1 MKRAGAQIVIAPGM
15 DGGAIR
21 QMFSVPEAFVSMCK
35 IVRENETTGYLNPTP
50 AQVRAIRAVEAN
62 KWTFITKYRQA
73 KMTTVTLMHLLL
85 RDCMYLQG
93 IAGMLIADTN
103 ATAEMAFKR
112 LRFAYE
118 NLPEPIRMPLAAG
131 SKGSKKELEFVHGG
145 NIIIK
150 SLEGR
155 APAVGHSIDRL
166 HITELGEALHQQ
178 KAIINLFP
186 GINKRPNAKLV
197 IESTPGRAGSF
208 HERMWHEALRREGQ
222 FYPLFLEWWLDDTCR
237 LPVPKGFDPSEEE
250 LEYLGNHP
258 GMTMENLYFMRTRLR
273 SEFVGDNRLFSAK
286 YPSDPYDGWI
296 GSQRPM
302 MPEEVL
308 RHLLETAQDDPPEGS
323 HGCGEFISPIE
334 GHRYEVFA
342 DPTGFGA
349 VGDPA
354 ALTVFDVD
362 TLEEVAVWSGR
373 EAPDRFAVR
382 IQLVCQ
388 RYNGARAIVE
398 SNHAGCITAL
408 RELGVKITYSK
419 RQPGWYA
426 TAKRVAQAEFAL
438 VRMLR
443 EDDLIIRS
451 RAGLQQLLRY
461 DGDFSRRVQGADGEG
476 HHFDRARTYVMAAD
490 ILIKAKRIID
500 RRATRRQREQ
510 DQMVEMED
518 LPPGTIPYRLIAD
531 ERGSI
536 RRKRQESAFSVPKLR

>member
-1 MKRAGAQIVIAPGM
+1 MRQGAQIVVAPHM
-15 DGGAIR
+15 DAAAVH

-35 IVRENETTGYLNPTP
+35 IVREDESTGYLNPTR
-50 AQVRAIRAVEAN
+50 AQVRTLRAIEAN
-62 KWTFITKYRQA
+62 RWTFVTKYRQA
-73 KMTTVTLMHLLL
+73 KITTITLMHLLL

-118 NLPEPIRMPLAAG
+118 NLPEPVKMPLAAG
-131 SKGSKKELEFVHGG
+131 SKGSKKELEFIHGG

-166 HITELGEALHQQ
+166 HITELGEAIHQQ

-197 IESTPGRAGSF
+197 VESTPGRAGSY
-208 HERMWHEALRREGQ
+208 HERMWHEALRRDGQ
-222 FYPLFLEWWLDDTCR
+222 FFPLFLEWWKDETCR
-237 LPVPKGFDPSEEE
+237 LPVPKSFLPTEDE
-250 LEYLGNHP
+250 LDYMGKRP
-258 GMTMENLYFMRTRLR
+258 GMDLENLFFMRTRLR
-273 SEFVGDNRLFSAK
+273 SEFVGDTRLFSSK
-286 YPSDPYDGWI
+286 YPCDPYDGWI

-308 RHLLETAQDDPPEGS
+308 RTLLETAVEDPTEGS
-323 HGCGEFISPIE
+323 YGCGEFEAPIK
-334 GHRYEVFA
+334 GQTYEVYA
-342 DPTGFGA
+342 DPTGFGS

-354 ALTVFDVD
+354 ALTVFHKDD
-362 TLEEVAVWSGR
+362 LREVAVWSGR
-373 EAPDRFAVR
+373 ESPDRFAVR

-388 RYNGARAIVE
+388 RYNNARAVVE

-408 RELGVKITYSK
+408 REMNVKITYSK

-426 TAKRVAQAEFAL
+426 THKRIAQAEFAL
-438 VRMLR
+438 VRLLR

-451 RAGLQQLLRY
+451 RSGLQQLLRY
-461 DGDFSRRVQGADGEG
+461 DGDFSRRERGDDDSG

-490 ILIKAKRIID
+490 MLVKVKRYND
-500 RRATRRQREQ
+500 RRAARRQNDDEELLQ
-510 DQMVEMED
+510 EVK
-518 LPPGTIPYRLIAD
+518 PGQIPFGLFNRKRD
-531 ERGSI
+531 TM
-536 RRKRQESAFSVPKLR
+536 RRSRQESPFSVPKMR

>member
-1 MKRAGAQIVIAPGM
+1 MRSGAKIVVAPGM
-15 DGGAIR
+15 DPTAVNR
-21 QMFSVPEAFVSMCK
+21 MFSVPEAFVSMCK
-35 IVRENETTGYLNPTP
+35 IVREDESTGFLNPTQ
-50 AQVRAIRAVEAN
+50 AQVRTIRAIEAN
-62 KWTFITKYRQA
+62 KWTFVTKYRQA
-73 KMTTVTLMHLLL
+73 KITTITLMHLLL

-118 NLPEPIRMPLAAG
+118 SLPEPVKMPLAAG
-131 SKGSKKELEFVHGG
+131 SKGSKKELEFIHGG

-166 HITELGEALHQQ
+166 HITELGEAIHQQ

-222 FYPLFLEWWLDDTCR
+222 FFPLFLEWWKDETCR
-237 LPVPKGFDPSEEE
+237 IPAPKDFVPTEAE
-250 LEYLGNHP
+250 LDYMGSHH
-258 GMTMENLYFMRTRLR
+258 GMDLDNLFFMRTRLR
-273 SEFVGDNRLFSAK
+273 SEFVGDTRLYSAK
-286 YPSDPYDGWI
+286 YPSDAYDGWI

-302 MPEEVL
+302 MPEDVL
-308 RHLLETAQDDPPEGS
+308 RRLLDSAIEDPQEGS
-323 HGCGEFISPIE
+323 HGCGEFERPME
-334 GHRYEVFA
+334 GREYEVYA
-342 DPTGFGA
+342 DPTGFGS

-354 ALTVFDVD
+354 ALTVFDKND
-362 TLEEVAVWSGR
+362 LREVAVWSGR

-382 IQLVCQ
+382 IQLVSQ
-388 RYNGARAIVE
+388 RYNNARAVVE

-408 RELGVKITYSK
+408 KDLNVRLTYSK

-426 TAKRVAQAEFAL
+426 TSKRIAQAEFAL
-438 VRMLR
+438 VRLLR
-443 EDDLIIRS
+443 EDDLTIRS

-461 DGDFSRRVQGADGEG
+461 DGDFSRREKGEDNEG

-490 ILIKAKRIID
+490 LLSKAKKYND
-500 RRATRRQREQ
+500 RRAARNARGEEEEI
-510 DQMVEMED
+510 VAME
-518 LPPGTIPYRLIAD
+518 PGAIPYRMLND
-531 ERGSI
+531 ERGKV
-536 RRKRQESAFSVPKLR
+536 RRERQESAFAVPKMR

>member
-1 MKRAGAQIVIAPGM
+1 M
-15 DGGAIR
+15 DPTAVNR
-21 QMFSVPEAFVSMCK
+21 MFSVPEAFVSMCK
-35 IVRENETTGYLNPTP
+35 IVREDESTGFLNPTQ
-50 AQVRAIRAVEAN
+50 AQVRTIRAIEAN
-62 KWTFITKYRQA
+62 KWTFVTKYRQA
-73 KMTTVTLMHLLL
+73 KITTITLMHLLL

-118 NLPEPIRMPLAAG
+118 SLPEPVKMPLASG
-131 SKGSKKELEFVHGG
+131 SKGSKKELEFIHGG

-166 HITELGEALHQQ
+166 HITELGEAIHQQ

-222 FYPLFLEWWLDDTCR
+222 FFPLFLEWWKDETCR
-237 LPVPKGFDPSEEE
+237 IPAPKDFVPTEAE
-250 LEYLGNHP
+250 LDYMGSHH
-258 GMTMENLYFMRTRLR
+258 GMDLDNLFFMRTRLR
-273 SEFVGDNRLFSAK
+273 SEFVGDTRLYSAK
-286 YPSDPYDGWI
+286 YPSDAYDGWI

-302 MPEEVL
+302 MPEDVL
-308 RHLLETAQDDPPEGS
+308 RRLLDSAIEDPQEGS
-323 HGCGEFISPIE
+323 HGCGEFERPME
-334 GHRYEVFA
+334 GREYEIYA
-342 DPTGFGA
+342 DPTGFGS

-354 ALTVFDVD
+354 ALTVFDKAD
-362 TLEEVAVWSGR
+362 LREVAVWSGR

-382 IQLVCQ
+382 IQLVSQ
-388 RYNGARAIVE
+388 RYNNARAVVE

-408 RELGVKITYSK
+408 KDLNVKMTYSK

-426 TAKRVAQAEFAL
+426 TSKRIAQAEFAI
-438 VRMLR
+438 VRLLR
-443 EDDLIIRS
+443 EADLAIRS

-461 DGDFSRRVQGADGEG
+461 DGDFSRREKGDDNEG

-490 ILIKAKRIID
+490 LLSKAKKYND
-500 RRATRRQREQ
+500 RRAARNSQGEEEE
-510 DQMVEMED
+510 VVAIA
-518 LPPGTIPYRLIAD
+518 PGAIPYRMLSN
-531 ERGSI
+531 ERGKV
-536 RRKRQESAFSVPKLR
+536 RRKRQESAFAVPKMR

>member
-1 MKRAGAQIVIAPGM
+1 MRQGAQIVVAPHM
-15 DGGAIR
+15 DAAAVH

-35 IVRENETTGYLNPTP
+35 IVREDESTGYLNPTR
-50 AQVRAIRAVEAN
+50 AQVRTLRAIEAN
-62 KWTFITKYRQA
+62 RWTFVTKYRQA
-73 KMTTVTLMHLLL
+73 KITTITLMHLLL

-118 NLPEPIRMPLAAG
+118 NLPEPVKMPLAAG
-131 SKGSKKELEFVHGG
+131 SKGSKKELEFIHGG

-166 HITELGEALHQQ
+166 HITELGEAIHQQ

-197 IESTPGRAGSF
+197 VESTPGRAGSY
-208 HERMWHEALRREGQ
+208 HERMWHEALRRDGQ
-222 FYPLFLEWWLDDTCR
+222 FFPLFLEWWKDETCR
-237 LPVPKGFDPSEEE
+237 LPVPKSFLPTEDE
-250 LEYLGNHP
+250 LEYMGQRH
-258 GMTMENLYFMRTRLR
+258 GMTLENLFFMRTRLR
-273 SEFVGDNRLFSAK
+273 SEFVGDTRLFSSK
-286 YPSDPYDGWI
+286 YPCDPYDGWI

-308 RHLLETAQDDPPEGS
+308 RTLLETAVEDPTEGS
-323 HGCGEFISPIE
+323 YGCGEFEAPLD
-334 GHRYEVFA
+334 GQAYEVYA
-342 DPTGFGA
+342 DPTGFGN

-354 ALTVFDVD
+354 ALTVFHKED
-362 TLEEVAVWSGR
+362 LREVAVWSGR
-373 EAPDRFAVR
+373 ESPDRFAARV
-382 IQLVCQ
+382 QLVCQ
-388 RYNGARAIVE
+388 RYNNARAVVE

-408 RELGVKITYSK
+408 REMNVKITYSK

-426 TAKRVAQAEFAL
+426 THKRIAQAEFAL
-438 VRMLR
+438 VRLLR

-451 RAGLQQLLRY
+451 RSGLQQLLRY
-461 DGDFSRRVQGADGEG
+461 DGDFSRRERGDDDAG

-490 ILIKAKRIID
+490 MLAKVKRYND
-500 RRATRRQREQ
+500 RRAARRQNDDEELLQ
-510 DQMVEMED
+510 EVK
-518 LPPGTIPYRLIAD
+518 PGQIPFGLFNRKRD
-531 ERGSI
+531 TM
-536 RRKRQESAFSVPKLR
+536 RRSRQESPFSVPKMR

>member
-1 MKRAGAQIVIAPGM
+1 MRQGAQIVVAPSM
-15 DGGAIR
+15 DPKAVNQI
-21 QMFSVPEAFVSMCK
+21 FAVPEAFVSMCK
-35 IVRENETTGYLNPTP
+35 IVREDESTGYLNPTR
-50 AQVRAIRAVEAN
+50 AQIQTIRAIEAN
-62 KWTFITKYRQA
+62 RWTFVTKYRQA
-73 KMTTVTLMHLLL
+73 KITTITLMHLLL

-118 NLPEPIRMPLAAG
+118 SLPDPVKMPLAAG

-145 NIIIK
+145 NIVIK

-197 IESTPGRAGSF
+197 VESTPGRAGSY

-222 FYPLFLEWWLDDTCR
+222 FFPLFLEWWKDETCR
-237 LPVPKGFDPSEEE
+237 LPVPSNFRPGEAE

-258 GMTMENLYFMRTRLR
+258 GMDMENLYFLRTRLR
-273 SEFVGDNRLFSAK
+273 SEFVGDWRLFGSK

-308 RHLLETAQDDPPEGS
+308 RTLLETALEDPTEGA
-323 HGCGEFISPIE
+323 HGCGEFEAPIE
-334 GHRYEVFA
+334 GRTYEIYA
-342 DPTGFGA
+342 DPTGFGS

-354 ALTVFDVD
+354 ALTVFDTED
-362 TLEEVAVWSGR
+362 LREVAVWSGR

-382 IQLVCQ
+382 IDLVSK
-388 RYNGARAIVE
+388 RYNNARAVVE

-408 RELGVKITYSK
+408 RDLGVRITFSK

-426 TAKRVAQAEFAL
+426 THKRIAQAEFAL
-438 VRMLR
+438 VRLLR
-443 EDDLIIRS
+443 EDDMIIRS

-461 DGDFSRRVQGADGEG
+461 DGDFSRREKGDDDIG
-476 HHFDRARTYVMAAD
+476 HHFDRARTYIMAAD
-490 ILIKAKRIID
+490 LLSKAKKYND
-500 RRATRRQREQ
+500 RRSA
-510 DQMVEMED
+510 
-518 LPPGTIPYRLIAD
+518 
-531 ERGSI
+531 
-536 RRKRQESAFSVPKLR
+536 RKRDDVDDLRELISDEGIPAGLFFGKRDSMRRRRRDSPFSIPKMR

>member
-1 MKRAGAQIVIAPGM
+1 MRQGAQLVVAPHM
-15 DGGAIR
+15 DPKAVHA
-21 QMFSVPEAFVSMCK
+21 MFSVPEAFVSMCK
-35 IVRENETTGYLNPTP
+35 IVREDESTGYLNPTK
-50 AQVRAIRAVEAN
+50 AQVRTIRAIESN
-62 KWTFITKYRQA
+62 RWTFVTKYRQA
-73 KMTTVTLMHLLL
+73 KITTITLMHLLL

-103 ATAEMAFKR
+103 ATAEMAFRR

-118 NLPEPIRMPLAAG
+118 NLPEPVKMPLATG
-131 SKGSKKELEFVHGG
+131 SKGSKRELEFVHGG
-145 NIIIK
+145 NIVIK

-197 IESTPGRAGSF
+197 VESTPGRAGSY

-222 FYPLFLEWWLDDTCR
+222 FFPLFLEWWKDETCR
-237 LPVPKGFDPSEEE
+237 LPVPSKGFVPTEEE
-250 LEYLGNHP
+250 LEYMGKRP
-258 GMTMENLYFMRTRLR
+258 GMDFENLYFMRTRLR
-273 SEFVGDNRLFSAK
+273 SEFVGDTRLFSAK

-308 RHLLETAQDDPPEGS
+308 RNLLDTALEDPTEGS
-323 HGCGEFISPIE
+323 FGCGEFEAPVE
-334 GHRYEVFA
+334 GREYEVYA
-342 DPTGFGA
+342 DPTGFGN

-354 ALTVFDVD
+354 ALTVFDKND
-362 TLEEVAVWSGR
+362 LREVAVWSGR
-373 EAPDRFAVR
+373 ESPDRFAVR

-388 RYNGARAIVE
+388 RYNNARAVVE

-408 RELGVKITYSK
+408 RELSVKLTYSK

-426 TAKRVAQAEFAL
+426 THQRIAQAEFAL
-438 VRMLR
+438 VRLLR
-443 EDDLIIRS
+443 EDDLVIRS

-461 DGDFSRRVQGADGEG
+461 DGDFSRREKGDDDAG
-476 HHFDRARTYVMAAD
+476 HHFDRARTYIMAAD
-490 ILIKAKRIID
+490 MLVKVKRYND
-500 RRATRRQREQ
+500 RRAARAHREEDDLMQEVQPGQIPFGLLDRKRDSMRR
-510 DQMVEMED
+510 
-518 LPPGTIPYRLIAD
+518 
-531 ERGSI
+531 S
-536 RRKRQESAFSVPKLR
+536 RQESPFSVPKMR

>member
-1 MKRAGAQIVIAPGM
+1 M
-15 DGGAIR
+15 DAAAVH

-35 IVRENETTGYLNPTP
+35 IVREDETTGYLNPTQ
-50 AQVRAIRAVEAN
+50 AQVRTLRAIEAN
-62 KWTFITKYRQA
+62 RWTFVTKYRQA
-73 KMTTVTLMHLLL
+73 KITTITLMHLLL

-118 NLPEPIRMPLAAG
+118 NLPEPVKMPLAPG
-131 SKGSKKELEFVHGG
+131 SKGSKKELEFIHGG

-166 HITELGEALHQQ
+166 HITELGEAIHQQ

-197 IESTPGRAGSF
+197 VESTPGRAGSY

-222 FYPLFLEWWLDDTCR
+222 FFPLFLEWWKDETCR
-237 LPVPKGFDPSEEE
+237 LPVPSKGFVPTEDE
-250 LEYLGNHP
+250 LEYMGKRH
-258 GMTMENLYFMRTRLR
+258 GMNFENLSFMRTRLR
-273 SEFVGDNRLFSAK
+273 SEFVGDSRLFSAK

-302 MPEEVL
+302 MPEEIL
-308 RHLLETAQDDPPEGS
+308 RTLLDTALEDPTEGS
-323 HGCGEFISPIE
+323 YGCGEFEAPINGE
-334 GHRYEVFA
+334 VYEVYA
-342 DPTGFGA
+342 DPTGFGS

-354 ALTVFDVD
+354 ALTVFHKND
-362 TLEEVAVWSGR
+362 LREVAVWSGR
-373 EAPDRFAVR
+373 ESPDRFAVR

-388 RYNGARAIVE
+388 RYNNARAVVE

-408 RELGVKITYSK
+408 RELNVKITYSK

-426 TAKRVAQAEFAL
+426 THKRIAQSEFAL
-438 VRMLR
+438 VRLLR
-443 EDDLIIRS
+443 EDDLLIRS
-451 RAGLQQLLRY
+451 RSGLQQLLRY
-461 DGDFSRRVQGADGEG
+461 DGDFSRREKGEDDAG
-476 HHFDRARTYVMAAD
+476 HHFDRARTYIMAAD
-490 ILIKAKRIID
+490 MLSKVKRYND
-500 RRATRRQREQ
+500 RRAARQRSGDEELLQ
-510 DQMVEMED
+510 EVK
-518 LPPGTIPYRLIAD
+518 PGQIPFGLFD
-531 ERGSI
+531 
-536 RRKRQESAFSVPKLR
+536 RKRDTMRRSRTESPFSVPKMR

>member
-1 MKRAGAQIVIAPGM
+1 MRSGAQIVVAPGM
-15 DGGAIR
+15 DPAAVNK
-21 QMFSVPEAFVSMCK
+21 MFAVPEAFVSMCK
-35 IVRENETTGYLNPTP
+35 IVREDETTGFLNPTK
-50 AQVRAIRAVEAN
+50 AQVRTIRAIEAN
-62 KWTFITKYRQA
+62 KWTFVTKYRQA
-73 KMTTVTLMHLLL
+73 KITTITLMHLLL

-118 NLPEPIRMPLAAG
+118 SLPKPVKMPLAAG

-145 NIIIK
+145 NIVIK

-222 FYPLFLEWWLDDTCR
+222 FFPLFLEWWDDDTCCI
-237 LPVPKGFDPSEEE
+237 PAPKGFAPTEEE
-250 LEYLGNHP
+250 LDYLGKHP
-258 GMTMENLYFMRTRLR
+258 GMTLDNLFFMRTRLR
-273 SEFVGDNRLFSAK
+273 SEFVGDTRLFSAK

-302 MPEEVL
+302 MPEDVL
-308 RHLLETAQDDPPEGS
+308 RRLLDVATEDPQEGS
-323 HGCGEFISPIE
+323 YGCGEFELPRP
-334 GHRYEVFA
+334 GVKYEIYA
-342 DPTGFGA
+342 DPTGFGSI
-349 VGDPA
+349 GDPA
-354 ALTVFDVD
+354 ALTVFD
-362 TLEEVAVWSGR
+362 TQSLNEVAVWSGR
-373 EAPDRFAVR
+373 EAPDRFAGR
-382 IQLVCQ
+382 IQQVSE
-388 RYNGARAIVE
+388 RYNNARAVVE

-408 RELGVKITYSK
+408 KDLGVRITYSK

-426 TAKRVAQAEFAL
+426 TGKRVAQAEFAL
-438 VRMLR
+438 VRLLR

-461 DGDFSRRVQGADGEG
+461 DGDFSRRERGDDNEG

-490 ILIKAKRIID
+490 MLSKSKRYHD
-500 RRATRRQREQ
+500 RRAARAAKDYDEEPLEVQ
-510 DQMVEMED
+510 
-518 LPPGTIPYRLIAD
+518 PGAIPFRMLTG
-531 ERGSI
+531 ERGKV
-536 RRKRQESAFSVPKLR
+536 RRKRQESIFVAPKMR